1 MKFILEMQDSPE
13 DAQTFLKDGVSIY
26 TILRASISHNDAS
39 SRLFVNEELFLW
51 HSFLLSTMLI
61 HISGPGPRS
70 QNSLLPSIFGAEQ
83 FLPLNIYGSPGP
95 HVSMSYPS
103 CFLWQEN
110 DQAANSYTSWLT
122 ELKSCDDFWLNIC
135 CRVSSLNLSNRS
147 GSVFASIWYFFSR
160 AQRL

>member
-1 MKFILEMQDSPE
+1 MQDSPE

-39 SRLFVNEELFLW
+39 SRLFVNEALINEELFLW

-61 HISGPGPRS
+61 HISGPVPRS
-70 QNSLLPSIFGAEQ
+70 QNSLLSSIFGAEQ

-103 CFLWQEN
+103 CFL
-110 DQAANSYTSWLT
+110 
-122 ELKSCDDFWLNIC
+122 
-135 CRVSSLNLSNRS
+135 
-147 GSVFASIWYFFSR
+147 
-160 AQRL
+160 

>member
-26 TILRASISHNDAS
+26 TILRASISRNDVS

-110 DQAANSYTSWLT
+110 DQVANSYTSWLT
-122 ELKSCDDFWLNIC
+122 ELKSCDDIWLNIC
-135 CRVSSLNLSNRS
+135 CRVSSLNLSSRS
-147 GSVFASIWYFFSR
+147 GSVFASIRYFFSR